1 MENNSN
7 LIKCTDLN
15 NNEDSKI
22 NLTKIANKKMNST
35 SENKKDNQ
43 NQIKIDPNLQSKIN
57 NYNKIKE
64 FLSKNANDKSYSK
77 IIKENPDSLFEKMNE
92 QRIIIWESMLY
103 NNSSPLRKN
112 SDSEILYSPLDRSD
126 QNVIKNDCRRTRVRE
141 SFLIPGYSKILEAIL
156 TYYCNTKKI
165 CYKQGL
171 NEIFGSL
178 ILLKYKFKNMK
189 LSKLFDI
196 GEVFI
201 DQYLPNYFY
210 EKEIFSLQSSLS
222 LFVILLKYHEPSVYN
237 RFDSTEIMPQM
248 YATNS
253 IITLM
258 SGKLKINIVYELW
271 ERIIQSNDPLM
282 IHFILVAHFIKH
294 REMIINCEK
303 MYLATLITTISINS
317 IEELNYIFDLAF
329 KLREKTPYSYRI
341 LANKIGFL
349 KKNNKNI
356 KDTYE
361 FYKPQSIPAMPI
373 FPLEILS
380 ITNKFTEECVDPDCK
395 NCILNKDY
403 NNKSKKKDSIFQWE
417 DDYNEL
423 AVNDGFLKFER
434 NMYNH
439 ICEKCDLKV
448 EKNMQYILLDLR
460 ILNYGEED
468 DDTEKTGF
476 LPMMIN
482 VDQEELK
489 SEDFNKIITNRFIG
503 ERGNYHFIF
512 LTSSTD
518 TFSDF
523 ESKYYTDNVSELDR
537 KKMMFGLIK
546 QHKVDKKLNL
556 EDAQKNL
563 TWKEIYKLKEYDNFR
578 ITLKTNQKEN
588 FPYVGYV
595 YGGFNEV
602 HDMSIKY
609 GYELLFHN
617 ENNCVLCLD
626 KKGSKKKIPKIEK
639 EMEEKIKNE
648 ISESLWEHK
657 TKIQYNKINE
667 IYSGKNISS
676 FLCILTKYK
685 NKAYSNEKQKILI
698 IILSEEFS
706 IEFFKFESKKE
717 YRELKIENDIK
728 EKKKKISEYY
738 DLGKEEEDD
747 MNKETELALFNKI
760 FINEVKSITMDKKSR
775 NIIHIII
782 FENKDKNFKKQDS
795 NNYEIIVDFSSIND
809 AKSFFKCFK
818 NAVNDFKEKNK

>member
-22 NLTKIANKKMNST
+22 NLTKISNKKMNSN
-35 SENKKDNQ
+35 SEDKKDNQ

-112 SDSEILYSPLDRSD
+112 SDSEILYSPLDRPD
-126 QNVIKNDCRRTRVRE
+126 QKVIKNDCRRTRVRE
-141 SFLIPGYSKILEAIL
+141 GFLIPGYSKILEAIL

-349 KKNNKNI
+349 KKNNKYI

-482 VDQEELK
+482 VNQEELK

-782 FENKDKNFKKQDS
+782 FENKDKNVKKQDS

>member
-7 LIKCTDLN
+7 LIKYADLN
-15 NNEDSKI
+15 NNDDSKI
-22 NLTKIANKKMNST
+22 NLTKISNKKMNST
-35 SENKKDNQ
+35 SEDKKDNQ
-43 NQIKIDPNLQSKIN
+43 NQIKIAPNLQSKIN

-112 SDSEILYSPLDRSD
+112 SDSEILYSPLDRPD
-126 QNVIKNDCRRTRVRE
+126 QKVIKNDCRRTRVRE
-141 SFLIPGYSKILEAIL
+141 GFLIPGYSKILEAIL

-349 KKNNKNI
+349 KKNNKYI

-546 QHKVDKKLNL
+546 QHKIDKKLNL

-782 FENKDKNFKKQDS
+782 FENKDKNVKKQDS